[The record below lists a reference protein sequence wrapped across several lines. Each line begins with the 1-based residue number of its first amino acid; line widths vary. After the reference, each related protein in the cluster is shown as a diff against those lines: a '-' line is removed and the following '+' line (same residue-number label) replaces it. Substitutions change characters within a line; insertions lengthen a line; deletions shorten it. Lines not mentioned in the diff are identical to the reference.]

1 MIVIAGTVPIK
12 TERWDDAKALVA
24 KMVAA
29 SVKEAGCISYQFHT
43 AATAEHTFFLFEE
56 WESEGAL
63 AAHFQTEHLQNFM
76 KEAPNL
82 LDGPIDAKKYTVE
95 KSEPLAV

>member
-12 TERWDDAKALVA
+12 PECWDDAKALVV
-24 KMVAA
+24 KMVEATL
-29 SVKEAGCISYQFHT
+29 KEAGCVSYQFHT
-43 AATAEHTFFLFEE
+43 AAAAQSTFFLFEE

-82 LDGPIDAKKYTVE
+82 LGGPIDAKKYTVE